1 MLTCVT
7 FAANSEEALEQWRRK
22 LAEAEE
28 VMTGMEAMMTATEEE
43 NRRLQVAN
51 YVGRLNRP
59 TQGVKKRCRL
69 SWLTSYMS
77 PNGGGGRGELR
88 SLSQ

>member
-1 MLTCVT
+1 MLTAVT

-51 YVGRLNRP
+51 YGQVGPGL
-59 TQGVKKRCRL
+59 KKTL
-69 SWLTSYMS
+69 VF
-77 PNGGGGRGELR
+77 
-88 SLSQ
+88 

>member
-1 MLTCVT
+1 MRIRIFGFLFDADADPGYQNVADPTLLTCVT

-51 YVGRLNRP
+51 
-59 TQGVKKRCRL
+59 
-69 SWLTSYMS
+69 
-77 PNGGGGRGELR
+77 
-88 SLSQ
+88 

>member
-1 MLTCVT
+1 MTSVK

-51 YVGRLNRP
+51 
-59 TQGVKKRCRL
+59 
-69 SWLTSYMS
+69 
-77 PNGGGGRGELR
+77 
-88 SLSQ
+88 

>member
-1 MLTCVT
+1 LFDADADQGYQNDAGPTLLTCVT

-51 YVGRLNRP
+51 
-59 TQGVKKRCRL
+59 
-69 SWLTSYMS
+69 
-77 PNGGGGRGELR
+77 
-88 SLSQ
+88 

>member
-1 MLTCVT
+1 LQRTLKRPWSSGAVSWLLTCVI

-51 YVGRLNRP
+51 
-59 TQGVKKRCRL
+59 
-69 SWLTSYMS
+69 
-77 PNGGGGRGELR
+77 
-88 SLSQ
+88 